1 MLIIKTKRINLGGIA
16 LFPVIII
23 NSKLSSERQKVLINH
38 EFIHIRQQI
47 ELLVLPFYIIYL
59 FNYLVNRFKY
69 KTHDEAYRN
78 IIFEKEAFSQESN
91 FEYLSKRSLWNFL
104 KLV

>member
-38 EFIHIRQQI
+38 ELIHIRQQI
-47 ELLVLPFYIIYL
+47 EFLY
-59 FNYLVNRFKY
+59 N
-69 KTHDEAYRN
+69 
-78 IIFEKEAFSQESN
+78 
-91 FEYLSKRSLWNFL
+91 LSF
-104 KLV
+104 